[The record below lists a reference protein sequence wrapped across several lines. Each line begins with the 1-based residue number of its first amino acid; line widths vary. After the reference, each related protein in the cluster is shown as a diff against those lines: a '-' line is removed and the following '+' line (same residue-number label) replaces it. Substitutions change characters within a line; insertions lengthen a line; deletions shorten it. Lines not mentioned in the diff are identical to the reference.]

1 MNLPKTEHI
10 PDDPDRLP
18 PARRRR
24 ARRMLAP
31 MDADERAAFVD
42 EVAHRASPTFDFFLF
57 SLLAG
62 IVISA
67 GLVLDQPAILLL
79 GSLIAPLMA
88 PVVGLS
94 LATVVGS
101 VRFFLRSLVGLLIGS
116 ALVFLVGC
124 AAGYLV
130 RYWPPP
136 TLLQA
141 YSHAQL
147 SWANFLVLA
156 VGAIFTSAAMLRDG
170 QRSAVA
176 SVALAYTL
184 YIPIAIAGF
193 GWISAIPD
201 LWPDGLVVYT
211 IHLAWA
217 ALLGAITLVIFG
229 YRPLTLFGYTFGGAL
244 TLLGIILLIGL
255 GGTGA
260 VVGGQMA
267 LPTPVPTATH
277 TITPTLTPTLTQVPP
292 TETPTPTQ
300 TYTTTPT
307 PTETLTPTPTPMF
320 AVVQTE
326 EGTGALLRD
335 EPGGVVVGSYFDGT
349 LMQVLPGEINQ
360 EGAIWVRVIAPD
372 GINGWIVQ
380 RLLATTTPAP
390 NP

>member
-1 MNLPKTEHI
+1 MNLPQTEQF

-24 ARRMLAP
+24 ARRLLAP
-31 MDADERAAFVD
+31 LDADERAALVD
-42 EVAHRASPTFDFFLF
+42 EIAHRASPTFDFFLF

-101 VRFFLRSLVGLLIGS
+101 IRFFLRSLVGFLIGS
-116 ALVFLVGC
+116 ALVFLAGFI
-124 AAGYLV
+124 AGYLA
-130 RYWPPP
+130 RSWP
-136 TLLQA
+136 TSSLLQA

-156 VGAIFTSAAMLRDG
+156 LGAIFTSAAMLRDV
-170 QRSAVA
+170 QRPVIA

-184 YIPIAIAGF
+184 YIPIAVAGF
-193 GWISAIPD
+193 GLSSATPD

-217 ALLGAITLVIFG
+217 ALLGAITLVVFG
-229 YRPLTLFGYTFGGAL
+229 YRPLTLFGYTLGGAL
-244 TLLGIILLIGL
+244 TLLGVILLIGL

-267 LPTPVPTATH
+267 LPTPIPSATL
-277 TITPTLTPTLTQVPP
+277 TITPTSTLTHTPVPP
-292 TETPTPTQ
+292 TDTPTPTP

-307 PTETLTPTPTPMF
+307 PTETLTPTPTPVF
-320 AVVQTE
+320 ARVQTE
-326 EGTGALLRD
+326 DGTGVLLRD
-335 EPGGVVVGSYFDGT
+335 EPGGVVVGSYIDET
-349 LMQVLPGEINQ
+349 LMQVLPGEIIQ
-360 EGAIWVRVIAPD
+360 DGVTWIRVIAPD
-372 GINGWIVQ
+372 GVNGWIVG
-380 RLLATTTPAP
+380 RLIKIITPTP

>member
-1 MNLPKTEHI
+1 MNLPQTDQF

-24 ARRMLAP
+24 ARRLLAP
-31 MDADERAAFVD
+31 LDADERAALVD
-42 EVAHRASPTFDFFLF
+42 EIAHRASPTFDFFLF

-67 GLVLDQPAILLL
+67 GVVLDQPAILLL

-101 VRFFLRSLVGLLIGS
+101 MRFFLRSLVGVLIGS
-116 ALVFLVGC
+116 ALVFLTGFI
-124 AAGYLV
+124 AGYLA
-130 RYWPPP
+130 RSWPPAS
-136 TLLQA
+136 LLQA

-156 VGAIFTSAAMLRDG
+156 LGAVFTSAAMLRNG
-170 QRSAVA
+170 QRPIIA

-184 YIPIAIAGF
+184 YIPIAVAGF
-193 GWISAIPD
+193 GLSSATPD

-229 YRPLTLFGYTFGGAL
+229 YRPLTLFGYTLGGAL
-244 TLLGIILLIGL
+244 TLLGVILLIGL

-267 LPTPVPTATH
+267 LPTPIPSATL
-277 TITPTLTPTLTQVPP
+277 TITPTSTLTHTPVPP
-292 TETPTPTQ
+292 TDTPTPTP

-307 PTETLTPTPTPMF
+307 PTETLTPTPTPVF
-320 AVVQTE
+320 ARVQTE
-326 EGTGALLRD
+326 DGTGVLLRD
-335 EPGGVVVGSYFDGT
+335 EPGGVVVGSYFDET
-349 LMQVLPGEINQ
+349 LMQVLPGEIIQ
-360 EGAIWVRVIAPD
+360 DGVTWIRVIAPD
-372 GINGWIVQ
+372 GVNGWIVG
-380 RLLATTTPAP
+380 RLIKIITPTP

>member
-1 MNLPKTEHI
+1 MAEHI
-10 PDDPDRLP
+10 PNDPDHLP

-24 ARRMLAP
+24 ARRLLAP
-31 MDADERAAFVD
+31 LDADERAALVD
-42 EVAHRASPTFDFFLF
+42 EIAHRASPTFDFFVF

-79 GSLIAPLMA
+79 GALIAPLMA
-88 PVVGLS
+88 PVIGLS

-101 VRFFLRSLVGLLIGS
+101 VRFFLRSLVGFLIGS
-116 ALVFLVGC
+116 ALVFL
-124 AAGYLV
+124 AGFIAGNLALSWY
-130 RYWPPP
+130 P
-136 TLLQA
+136 TPLLQA

-156 VGAIFTSAAMLRDG
+156 LGAIFTSAAMLRDT
-170 QRSAVA
+170 QRPVIASA
-176 SVALAYTL
+176 ALAYTL
-184 YIPIAIAGF
+184 YIPIAVAGF
-193 GWISAIPD
+193 GLSSATPD

-267 LPTPVPTATH
+267 LPTPIPSATR
-277 TITPTLTPTLTQVPP
+277 TITPTSTLTLTPVPP
-292 TETPTPTQ
+292 TDTPTPTW
-300 TYTTTPT
+300 TYTNTPT
-307 PTETLTPTPTPMF
+307 PTETLTPTPTPVF
-320 AVVQTE
+320 ALVQTDD
-326 EGTGALLRD
+326 GTGVLLRD
-335 EPGGVVVGSYFDGT
+335 EPGGVVIGSYIDGT
-349 LMQVLPGEINQ
+349 LMQVLPGEMIQ
-360 EGAIWVRVIAPD
+360 DGVTWIRVIAPD
-372 GINGWIVQ
+372 GVNGWIVG
-380 RLLATTTPAP
+380 RLLKILTPTP
-390 NP
+390 IS

>member
-10 PDDPDRLP
+10 PDDPEHLP

-31 MDADERAAFVD
+31 LEADERAAFVD

-62 IVISA
+62 IVISI
-67 GLVLDQPAILLL
+67 GITLDQPAILLL

-101 VRFFLRSLVGLLIGS
+101 VRFFLRSLAGLLIGS
-116 ALVFLVGC
+116 ALVFVCGYI
-124 AAGYLV
+124 AGYLS
-130 RYWPPP
+130 RSWPSEG
-136 TLLQA
+136 LLQA

-156 VGAIFTSAAMLRDG
+156 IGAIFTSAAMLHDG

-184 YIPIAIAGF
+184 YIPVAIAGF
-193 GWISAIPD
+193 GLSSATPD

-211 IHLAWA
+211 LHLAWA

-260 VVGGQMA
+260 VVGGQIA
-267 LPTPVPTATH
+267 LPTPIPSATL
-277 TITPTLTPTLTQVPP
+277 TMTPTPTLTLTPIPP
-292 TETPTPTQ
+292 TETPTPTH
-300 TYTTTPT
+300 TATTTPT
-307 PTETLTPTPTPMF
+307 LTETLTPTPTPVF
-320 AVVQTE
+320 ALVQTA

-335 EPGGVVVGSYFDGT
+335 EPSGVVVGSYFDGT
-349 LMQVLPGEINQ
+349 RMQVLPGEINLD
-360 EGAIWVRVIAPD
+360 GVIWVRVIAPD
-372 GINGWIVQ
+372 GIDGWIVQ
-380 RLLATTTPAP
+380 SLLVPIVPTPGS
-390 NP
+390 

>member
-1 MNLPKTEHI
+1 MNLPKAEHI

-24 ARRMLAP
+24 ARRLLAP
-31 MDADERAAFVD
+31 LDADERAAFVD
-42 EVAHRASPTFDFFLF
+42 EIAHRAFPTFDFFLF

-62 IVISA
+62 VVISA

-101 VRFFLRSLVGLLIGS
+101 MRFFLRSLVGFLIGS
-116 ALVFLVGC
+116 LLVFLAGFI
-124 AAGYLV
+124 AGYLA
-130 RYWPPP
+130 RTWSPDS
-136 TLLQA
+136 LLQA

-156 VGAIFTSAAMLRDG
+156 LGAVFTSAAMLRDS
-170 QRSAVA
+170 QRPVIA

-184 YIPIAIAGF
+184 YIPLAVAGF
-193 GWISAIPD
+193 GLSSATPD

-244 TLLGIILLIGL
+244 TLLGVILLIGL

-267 LPTPVPTATH
+267 LPTPIPSVTP
-277 TITPTLTPTLTQVPP
+277 TITPTSTLTLTPVPP
-292 TETPTPTQ
+292 TATPTSTS

-307 PTETLTPTPTPMF
+307 PTETLTPTPTPVF
-320 AVVQTE
+320 ALVQTN
-326 EGTGALLRD
+326 EGTGVLLRD
-335 EPGGVVVGSYFDGT
+335 EPGGVVIASYIDGT
-349 LMQVLPGEINQ
+349 LMQVLPGEMIQ
-360 EGAIWVRVIAPD
+360 DGVTWIRVIAPD
-372 GINGWIVQ
+372 GVNGWIVG
-380 RLLATTTPAP
+380 RLLKILTPTP
-390 NP
+390 SP

>member
-1 MNLPKTEHI
+1 MNLPMAEHI
-10 PDDPDRLP
+10 PNDPDHLP

-24 ARRMLAP
+24 ARRLLAP
-31 MDADERAAFVD
+31 LDADERAALVD
-42 EVAHRASPTFDFFLF
+42 EIAHRASPTFDFFVF

-79 GSLIAPLMA
+79 GALLAPLMA

-101 VRFFLRSLVGLLIGS
+101 VRFFLRSLVGFLIGS
-116 ALVFLVGC
+116 ALVFL
-124 AAGYLV
+124 AGFIAGNLALSWY
-130 RYWPPP
+130 P
-136 TLLQA
+136 TPLLQA

-156 VGAIFTSAAMLRDG
+156 LGAIFTSAAMLRDT
-170 QRSAVA
+170 QRPVIA

-184 YIPIAIAGF
+184 YIPIAVAGF
-193 GWISAIPD
+193 GLSSATPD

-244 TLLGIILLIGL
+244 TLLGVILLIGL

-267 LPTPVPTATH
+267 LPTPIPSATQ
-277 TITPTLTPTLTQVPP
+277 TITPTSTLTLTPVPP
-292 TETPTPTQ
+292 TDTPTPTWTYTNTPTPTQ
-300 TYTTTPT
+300 TF
-307 PTETLTPTPTPMF
+307 TPTPTPVF
-320 AVVQTE
+320 AQVQTDD
-326 EGTGALLRD
+326 GTGVLLRD

-349 LMQVLPGEINQ
+349 RMQILPGEISQ
-360 EGAIWVRVIAPD
+360 DGVVWVRVIAPD
-372 GINGWIVQ
+372 GIDGWIVR
-380 RLLATTTPAP
+380 RLLVIITPTP
-390 NP
+390 SP